1 MNLEGEIGRLVKQI
15 WGYDSLRPLQIEA
28 VRASLDGRDSLVVLP
43 TGGGKSLCYQI
54 PPLVEKRTDIVVSP
68 LISLMKDQVDGLNL
82 VGYPAAAVHSGM
94 KPGDQGKVLRKA
106 LAGEF
111 RLLFVSPERIQTE
124 TFLNLARQ
132 LKIGS
137 FAIDEAHCISHW
149 GHDFRQDYRRLTL
162 LREEF
167 PKVGIHAFTATATPR
182 VRKDIADQLGL
193 REPVELVG
201 RFDRPNLTYRVLP
214 KTEVKKRVLE
224 VIGRHPQEAVIV
236 YCLSRNDTESLAA
249 YLRESGVDAE
259 PYHAGLPPQDRSRIQ
274 EAFSTEKLNVVAAT
288 VAFGMGIDRSNVRCI
303 VHASMPKSIEQYQQE
318 TGRAG
323 RDGLEAECVLFYSYS
338 DVIRWQSLISSNDEA
353 PPEIA
358 AAQQALLDEIQA
370 FCTRSRCRHSAISR
384 YFGQPY
390 EAPSCGACD
399 VCLQEVDAVPESSTI
414 AKKILSAVY
423 RLEQR
428 FGLIHLVEFLKG
440 SDTERIRRNAHQRIK
455 TYGAL
460 AELPIRVIREFCLQL
475 VDQGFLDRTKGELP
489 VLKLNQAS
497 LEILRGTRQASFRK
511 PEGWSLSK
519 TEAEEE
525 SWLGVDPGLFE
536 ELRGLRR
543 DLAAGEGV
551 PAFQVFSDKTLR
563 ELARCRPTSR
573 ESLLAIYGMGQV
585 KARRFGSRL
594 LEAIMSYCNTRD
606 LASDVGIIRA
616 PKPKKKKKAAGIRNT
631 QHGQALTLLRQG
643 LPLEEVARRSGRSQ
657 STVADYLSEAVRKGL
672 IASIDHWVDR
682 KRQLRIIE
690 AAREVGTSGLKPIYN
705 RLGGDESYIVI
716 RLVVDQLGHR
726 DD

>member
-1 MNLEGEIGRLVKQI
+1 MNLESEIGRLVKQI
-15 WGYDSLRPLQIEA
+15 WGYDSLRPLQLEA
-28 VRASLDGRDSLVVLP
+28 VGASLNGRDSLVVLP

-54 PPLVEKRTDIVVSP
+54 PPLIEKRTDIVVSP

-82 VGYPAAAVHSGM
+82 VGYPAAAIHSGL
-94 KPGDQGKVLRKA
+94 KPGDQGNVLRRA

-124 TFLNLARQ
+124 AFLNLVRQ
-132 LKIGS
+132 LRIGS
-137 FAIDEAHCISHW
+137 FAVDEAHCISHW

-182 VRKDIADQLGL
+182 VRRDIVGQLGL
-193 REPVELVG
+193 HRPVELVG
-201 RFDRPNLTYRVLP
+201 RFDRPNLTYRILP
-214 KTEVKKRVLE
+214 KTEVKKRVVE

-236 YCLSRNDTESLAA
+236 YCLSRKDTENLAS
-249 YLRESGVDAE
+249 YLRQSGVDAE
-259 PYHAGLPPQDRSRIQ
+259 AYHAGLLPGDRSRIQ

-323 RDGLEAECVLFYSYS
+323 RDGLEAECVLFYSYA
-338 DVIRWQSLISSNDEA
+338 DVIRWRSLISSNDEA
-353 PPEIA
+353 PPEVA

-370 FCTRSRCRHSAISR
+370 FCTRSQCRHSAISR

-390 EAPSCGACD
+390 EASSCGACD

-428 FGLIHLVEFLKG
+428 FGLIHVVEFLKG
-440 SDTERIRRNAHQRIK
+440 SDTERIRRNSHQRIK

-460 AELPIRVIREFCLQL
+460 AELPSRVIREFCLQL
-475 VDQGFLDRTKGELP
+475 VDQGHLERTKGELP

-497 LEILRGTRQASFRK
+497 LEILRGTRQVSFRK

-525 SWLGVDPGLFE
+525 SWLGVDAGLFE

-563 ELARCRPTSR
+563 ELARCGPTSK
-573 ESLLAIYGMGQV
+573 ESLLAIYGMGRV
-585 KARRFGSRL
+585 KVRRFGNTI
-594 LEAIMSYCNTRD
+594 LEAIRSHCTTRD
-606 LASDVGIIRA
+606 LAPDVGIRQS
-616 PKPKKKKKAAGIRNT
+616 KPRTKTAGIRNSR
-631 QHGQALTLLRQG
+631 HGQALALLRQG

-657 STVADYLSEAVRKGL
+657 STVADYLAEAVKNGL
-672 IASIDHWVDR
+672 ISSIDHWVDR
-682 KRQLRIIE
+682 KRQARIIE
-690 AAREVGTSGLKPIYN
+690 AAREAGSSGLKPIYE
-705 RLGGDESYIVI
+705 RLGGNESYHVI
-716 RLVVDQLGHR
+716 RLVVAQLGHR